1 MKVDDCLEIDMDVEI
16 KGSED
21 DADGKITYT
30 VVKSGSKWYL
40 VDYDLYVY

>member
-1 MKVDDCLEIDMDVEI
+1 MK
-16 KGSED
+16 KTRKAAA